1 MAHICY
7 FSKKCRFCQA
17 FLEALAGSPFKN
29 EVRVVCVDPSPSR
42 PPLPAWLKSV
52 PALHVN
58 GESEPRVGPAA
69 VNNWLFERNLL
80 GGGSGSGSGGSGGSG
95 GANSSGMG
103 KKQDSTRPPVYSMDV
118 PIGPPPS
125 RVTFSDPPKQGSAP
139 DADGPMA
146 WHGEEMSGNSW
157 SDSYS
162 FINDTFTAE
171 KGMNAIVR
179 NFELL
184 GGSVGIPGIT
194 QSAAMNTSQP
204 QQKRSAKEEKLIS
217 DFEAYA
223 KSRDMEFSGPRRIG

>member
-1 MAHICY
+1 M
-7 FSKKCRFCQA
+7 
-17 FLEALAGSPFKN
+17 EALAGSPFKH

-52 PALHVN
+52 PALQVA

-80 GGGSGSGSGGSGGSG
+80 GGGGG
-95 GANSSGMG
+95 GANSGLG
-103 KKQDSTRPPVYSMDV
+103 KTTTSVGSKQDTTRAPVYSMDV

-125 RVTFSDPPKQGSAP
+125 RVTFSEPVNANTPASSKQSPPSMPGA

-162 FINDTFTAE
+162 FIGDNFTAE

-184 GGSVGIPGIT
+184 GGPVGIPGG
-194 QSAAMNTSQP
+194 SGSSGGGSGGGGSSSSQP
-204 QQKRSAKEEKLIS
+204 QQKRSAKEEKLIA

-223 KSRDMEFSGPRRIG
+223 KSRDMEFSGPRRMG